1 MRNLTLFITT
11 LIFLVG
17 CITNDT
23 SEVFQSKVV
32 VEKSKLKSPQWIN
45 RAPARLYSDDDAFR
59 SINYQQDI
67 LNLPYA
73 IRDAQTEAIELN
85 KNLVLKELRAQMMAI
100 AKQNSVELKS
110 TFAFENDTRNLL
122 DKLHR
127 EKSKV
132 EDIYYEKVLDK
143 SVQPETTSY
152 RVFILLS
159 FPKTAAIAYRADLKK
174 KWSRSKQADLK
185 KLSLKL

>member
-1 MRNLTLFITT
+1 MKYLLTIVLVSLFH
-11 LIFLVG
+11 LG
-17 CITNDT
+17 CVTDDT

-32 VEKSKLKSPQWIN
+32 VEKSKLKSPSWIN
-45 RAPARLYSDDDAFR
+45 RSPGRLYNDKDAYR

-73 IRDAQTEAIELN
+73 IRNAQTEAIELN
-85 KNLVLKELRAQMMAI
+85 KTLVLKDLRQQLNDLAS
-100 AKQNSVELKS
+100 QNNIKISS
-110 TFAFENDTRNLL
+110 TFSFDKDSREIL
-122 DKLHR
+122 DELHR
-127 EKSKV
+127 EESKV

-143 SVQPETTSY
+143 SVEPEESSY

-159 FPKTAAIAYRADLKK
+159 FPQYAVTEYKAELKK
-174 KWSRSKQADLK
+174 VWSRAKESDLK